1 MSNEIQYSVCGSL
14 QQEELGRLLLSSAN
28 SSYSA
33 SELESIISKST
44 AYVTARDSGGLVG
57 FGRLLSDGAVIA
69 YINNMAVS
77 PECQKQGVG
86 KAILD
91 RLIEAAGNVKSIF
104 LYLGLSR
111 QREMLIRFFCIK
123 ILPTCF
129 NLISVFSLQRNAC
142 TCVDVRIKSVSS
154 NFGFIFTLAP
164 TAPY

>member
-77 PECQKQGVG
+77 PEYQQQGIG

-104 LYLGLSR
+104 LYLG
-111 QREMLIRFFCIK
+111 
-123 ILPTCF
+123 
-129 NLISVFSLQRNAC
+129 
-142 TCVDVRIKSVSS
+142 
-154 NFGFIFTLAP
+154 
-164 TAPY
+164 